1 MAIED
6 NMGADV
12 PPSFPRSRPRAYLLL
27 ARVSNLPTIWTN
39 VVAGAAA
46 AGWRADWPAVVQVML
61 AASCFYT
68 GGMFLNDAFDEPFD
82 RRVRPERPIPAGN
95 VSRREAFAV
104 GAAFLVAG
112 ELLLAPHGVALA
124 LGALLAAAI
133 VLYDARHKQQPLAP
147 LVMGLCRALVYLVA
161 AAAVGSIGA
170 PVWVAAAVLLVY
182 VAGLTVVARLA
193 GANARWLVP
202 LLIAG
207 ISIVDAGVIVAVSG
221 MWLLALAATAGFAAT
236 LFLQRWV
243 PGD

>member
-1 MAIED
+1 MS
-6 NMGADV
+6 ADV
-12 PPSFPRSRPRAYLLL
+12 PPSLPRSRPRAYLLL

-46 AGWRADWPAVVQVML
+46 AGWQADWPPVVRVML

-82 RRVRPERPIPAGN
+82 RRVRPERPIPAGD

-104 GAAFLVAG
+104 GSMCLAAG
-112 ELLLAPHGVALA
+112 EVLLAPHGLALA

-133 VLYDARHKQQPLAP
+133 VVYDARHKQQPLAP

-161 AAAVGSIGA
+161 AAALGSIGTA
-170 PVWVAAAVLLVY
+170 VLVAAAVLLVY
-182 VAGLTVVARLA
+182 VAGLTVVAKFA

-207 ISIVDAGVIVAVSG
+207 ISLVDAGVIGVVSG
-221 MWLLALAATAGFAAT
+221 MWWLALAATAGFAAT